1 MRKLMASGAIV
12 MLAAVC
18 LATQT
23 RGPNEVD
30 KLAVQLRQ
38 SVQKDE
44 MTKRDAV
51 LEMEALA
58 RKYKDIFETTP
69 RDDDG
74 MRSTVANDAHDRS
87 TSALIALHGF
97 EDRHSLPLFE
107 EMTGSEDWV
116 IRMYGMT
123 GYVRVAGA
131 VDSLPFVERITKNP
145 GWGVLDYSPAYGAL
159 IAIAFNEL
167 LPFWKIYNP
176 SVPTPR
182 PSPTELSPAEKR
194 KVHTFMLEKVQ
205 TEQPGIVKALD
216 EALAKHLPGYSNSV
230 QRMEIAE
237 RFAKSEEVDLIG
249 KRISDRWKPIK
260 EEIEKT
266 PANERKDFRAKG
278 DLLDPGKETE

>member
-1 MRKLMASGAIV
+1 MRKVVTSGAIV

-38 SVQKDE
+38 SVQKGE

-69 RDDDG
+69 LSNNGVR
-74 MRSTVANDAHDRS
+74 TAVANDAHDRCI
-87 TSALIALHGF
+87 SALKALHGF
-97 EDRHSLPLFE
+97 DDRHSLPLFE
-107 EMTGSEDWV
+107 EMTGSEEGV
-116 IRMYGMT
+116 ISMYGMV
-123 GYVRVAGA
+123 GYVRGAGA
-131 VDSLPFVERITKNP
+131 VDSLPFVEGITKKP
-145 GWGVLDYSPAYGAL
+145 GWGVLKYSPAYGAL
-159 IAIAFNEL
+159 IAIAFNDRL
-167 LPFWKIYNP
+167 FFNKFYSPT
-176 SVPTPR
+176 VPTPR

-205 TEQPGIVKALD
+205 TENEWIGKLLD
-216 EALAKHLPGYSNSV
+216 EALAEHLPGYSNSV

-237 RFAKSEEVDLIG
+237 RLAKSEEVDLIG

-278 DLLDPGKETE
+278 DLLDPDRQTE